1 MMAESGSIAENPM
14 GTDGM
19 LREILR
25 KQEESLDLKGQLVI
39 LNEKM
44 DTLIETMERKMKN
57 QGAMASMF
65 EASPQMPLYAFI
77 LALVAMFL
85 GFGPELVGLL
95 GGNEP

>member
-1 MMAESGSIAENPM
+1 MADEVCTAENVM

-44 DTLIETMERKMKN
+44 DTLIDTMDRKMRP
-57 QGAMASMF
+57 QGAIAAAC
-65 EASPQMPLYAFI
+65 EASPQLPLYAFI
-77 LALVAMFL
+77 LALTAMFL

-95 GGNEP
+95 GGNTP

>member
-1 MMAESGSIAENPM
+1 MADESCTAENAM

-44 DTLIETMERKMKN
+44 DTLIDTMERKMGS
-57 QGAMASMF
+57 QGAVAAAF
-65 EASPQMPLYAFI
+65 EASPQLPLYIFI
-77 LALVAMFL
+77 LSLVAMFL

-95 GGNEP
+95 GGNAP